1 MSNNPT
7 IYIFSYCSGESMT
20 HSQIS
25 VCSFLTNRTQPNRQ
39 SRTLWARRRPIQRWE
54 NLGQI
59 QGYALC
65 SESGKIA
72 PVDDVGTPRGQTSFK
87 NVKLISRR
95 MNFSSKS
102 SELSVTRS
110 EPRTSLNLDL
120 EKFHATSYIIFRYS
134 LFMPNLAKYFF
145 PL

>member
-1 MSNNPT
+1 MWCNSLTSFDSPNQC
-7 IYIFSYCSGESMT
+7 IG
-20 HSQIS
+20 
-25 VCSFLTNRTQPNRQ
+25 SFLTNRTQPNRQ
-39 SRTLWARRRPIQRWE
+39 SRTLWARRRPIWRWE

-110 EPRTSLNLDL
+110 EIRTSLYLDL
-120 EKFHATSYIIFRYS
+120 ENFYK
-134 LFMPNLAKYFF
+134 FF
-145 PL
+145 PLYK